1 MSAAPPGG
9 RHTGYVGDSWS
20 RRESLIDEQIRK
32 AQERGDFD
40 NLPGKGKPLAGL
52 DEPDDELWWVRRYIS
67 REGLSTDALL
77 PPALQLRKETE
88 RLDETV
94 RGLASEGAVRDVV
107 AELNRGIA
115 EWVRVPVGPS
125 VPLRLANADETVT
138 RWRAARAAQTSVTRS
153 EPEQSQPEQS
163 QPEPGGRGQRSAG
176 GSGRSS
182 AAPWWRRLG
191 RRSAH

>member
-153 EPEQSQPEQS
+153 EPEQSQPE
-163 QPEPGGRGQRSAG
+163 PGGRGQRSAG